1 MIIATH
7 KVLTIKK
14 PGGFAELKKEDSIMK
29 RMVTFILI
37 FLLILTSF
45 TGCGSTSNDP
55 ADTTEGT
62 TTANGEN
69 PGTTEQVYNTIYSG
83 EINTLN
89 YLVTSSENE
98 FALSCN
104 LVDSLI
110 DYDRYGVVQPAL
122 AESWTVSDDQMV
134 WTLKIRPGVYWYTF
148 EGEQYAEVVAQD
160 WVDAMQYV
168 LNPINSS
175 QTAQIAYSVLK
186 NGQAF
191 YDGTITD
198 FAEVGVKALDQYT
211 LEYTLEK
218 PTPYFLSMLNYVTF
232 FPVNGTFLA
241 ESESRFGT
249 HNSTILYNGAYIMET
264 YEPQSRRALVKNQNY
279 WDKENIFIDKINYKY
294 NKEASAVAQELYL
307 RGEVSGLDIS
317 SAMLDEW
324 MNDPVKKEMV
334 RPGRPSAYSF
344 FFAINF
350 NPAYEATY
358 GPENWKVAV
367 NNANFRQS
375 LFHGLNRTTTML
387 THEPYDPQN
396 RILNTITPYDF
407 ASAGGKDY
415 TQFPALAKISET
427 ESFDADLAKSFKEK
441 AMAEL
446 AGKATFP
453 IQVVIPYNSGTSAN
467 SDRAQVLEQQLEAT
481 LGIDYIDV
489 VILPYPPTGF
499 LNETRRAGN
508 YSIQEVNWGPD
519 YADPQTYVDPFER
532 GSNYNFPEF
541 ITETDAN
548 GRNLYEV
555 YEEKVAAAKAEVT
568 DNSKRYTLF
577 SEAEAYLIENAFVIP
592 FSTGGGGY
600 VSTKL
605 NPFESPFSPFGVAGL
620 RWKGQKITDEPMS
633 TETYY
638 TLRTQWELERAEA
651 LEKANQ

>member
-1 MIIATH
+1 
-7 KVLTIKK
+7 
-14 PGGFAELKKEDSIMK
+14 MK
-29 RMVTFILI
+29 RMVIFTLI

-45 TGCGSTSNDP
+45 TGCGTKNSDNPS
-55 ADTTEGT
+55 ATEGT
-62 TTANGEN
+62 TSANGTE
-69 PGTTEQVYNTIYSG
+69 PVATEQVYTTIYSG

-98 FALSCN
+98 FALSAN

-110 DYDRYGVVQPAL
+110 DYDRFGVVQPAL
-122 AESWTVSDDQMV
+122 AESWTVSDDKMT
-134 WTLKIRPGVYWYTF
+134 WTFKIRPGVYWYTF

-168 LNPINSS
+168 LTPENSS

-186 NGQAF
+186 NAQGF
-191 YDGTITD
+191 YDGTVTD
-198 FAEVGVKALDQYT
+198 FAEVGVKAIDQYT

-232 FPVNGTFLA
+232 FPVNGAFLA

-249 HNSTILYNGAYIMET
+249 HNSTILYNGAYIMQI
-264 YEPQSRRALVKNQNY
+264 YEPQSRRVLVKNENY
-279 WDKENIFIDKINYKY
+279 WDKENIFIDKIVYKY

-307 RGEVSGLDIS
+307 RDEVSGLDIS

-334 RPGRPSAYSF
+334 RPGRPSFYSF

-350 NPAYEATY
+350 NPAYDASY

-367 NNANFRQS
+367 NSSNFRQS

-396 RILNTITPYDF
+396 RILNTITPFDF
-407 ASAGGKDY
+407 VSADGKDY
-415 TQFPALAKISET
+415 TQLPALAKITET
-427 ESFDADLAKSFKEK
+427 ESYDADLAKSFKEK

-446 AGKATFP
+446 AGKVTFP
-453 IQVVIPYNSGTSAN
+453 VQVVIPYNSGTSAN

-481 LGIDYIDV
+481 LGLDYIDV
-489 VILPYPPTGF
+489 IILPYPPTGY
-499 LNETRRAGN
+499 LNETRRAGKF
-508 YSIQEVNWGPD
+508 SLQEVNWGPD

-548 GRNLYEV
+548 GRNLFEV
-555 YEEKVAAAKAEVT
+555 YEEKIAAAKAEVV
-568 DNSKRYTLF
+568 DNNKRYTLF
-577 SEAEAYLIENAFVIP
+577 SEAEAYFIENAFVIP

-620 RWKGQKITDEPMS
+620 RWKGQHIMEKPMS
-633 TETYY
+633 SEMYY
-638 TLRTQWELERAEA
+638 TLKAQWDIDREEA
-651 LEKANQ
+651 LKNANK

>member
-1 MIIATH
+1 
-7 KVLTIKK
+7 
-14 PGGFAELKKEDSIMK
+14 MK
-29 RMVTFILI
+29 RMVIFILI

-45 TGCGSTSNDP
+45 TGCGSNSSDP
-55 ADTTEGT
+55 AATSEGT
-62 TTANGEN
+62 TTAVVTEG
-69 PGTTEQVYNTIYSG
+69 PIATEQVYNTIYSG

-89 YLVTSSENE
+89 YLVTASENE

-134 WTLKIRPGVYWYTF
+134 WTFKIRPGVFWYTF
-148 EGEQYAEVVAQD
+148 EGVKYAEVVAQD

-168 LNPINSS
+168 LNPENSS

-191 YDGTITD
+191 YEGTITD

-211 LEYTLEK
+211 VEYTLEK

-232 FPVNGTFLA
+232 FPANGTFLA

-249 HNSTILYNGAYIMET
+249 HNSTILYNGAYIMEI
-264 YEPQSRRALVKNQNY
+264 YEPQSRRVLVKNQNY
-279 WDKENIFIDKINYKY
+279 WDKDNIFIDKINYKY

-334 RPGRPSAYSF
+334 RPGRPSFYSF
-344 FFAINF
+344 FFALNF
-350 NPAYEATY
+350 KPTYDASY
-358 GPENWKVAV
+358 GPENWKLAV
-367 NNANFRQS
+367 NNTNFRQS

-407 ASAGGKDY
+407 VSADGKDY
-415 TQFPALAKISET
+415 TQLPALAKISET

-453 IQVVIPYNSGTSAN
+453 VQVVIPYNSGTSAN

-481 LGIDYIDV
+481 LGLDYIDV
-489 VILPYPPTGF
+489 VILPYPPTGY
-499 LNETRRAGN
+499 LDATRRAGN
-508 YSIQEVNWGPD
+508 YSMQEVNWGPD
-519 YADPQTYVDPFER
+519 YADPQTYIDPFER
-532 GSNYNFPEF
+532 DVNYNFPEF
-541 ITETDAN
+541 ITEKDAN

-555 YEEKVAAAKAEVT
+555 YEEKVAAAKAEVV

-577 SEAEAYLIENAFVIP
+577 SEAEAYFIENAFVIP

-620 RWKGQKITDEPMS
+620 RWKGQKIMDQPMS

-638 TLRTQWELERAEA
+638 TLRTQWETERAAA